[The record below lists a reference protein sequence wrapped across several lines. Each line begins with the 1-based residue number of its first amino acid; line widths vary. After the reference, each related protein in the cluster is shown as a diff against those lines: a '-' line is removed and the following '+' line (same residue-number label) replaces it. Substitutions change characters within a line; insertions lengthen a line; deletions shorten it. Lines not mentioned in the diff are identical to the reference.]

1 MALRS
6 DQEQSISIN
15 SKTISAVLGLIALMT
30 AVFTGIST
38 VNGYAY
44 RIEKLEADKILL
56 SSSMDK
62 LTQEISSLNAKIVDL
77 TITLNRVQDRTEKV
91 VVK

>member
-6 DQEQSISIN
+6 DQEQSIAIN

-91 VVK
+91 AVK